1 MHVAVIGIGTMG
13 AAIAGRLL
21 DTGARVTV
29 FNRTRAKCAPLAA
42 LGARVATS
50 TADAVRDADF
60 VGLSLNSADI
70 VEGVVFGHAAT
81 AAASADADA
90 GTRLAA
96 VLRPA
101 QLIVDFSSIDP
112 ARTRDFA
119 ARLRSAC
126 GSGWIDA
133 PLSGGAPAAQRG
145 ELVLMVGGEPDD
157 VARAAPL
164 FDRLAQRATH
174 LGGSGAGQSVKLVN
188 QVLCASAFL
197 AVAEAVA
204 FAEALG
210 VDAARIPAALE
221 GGRADSRI
229 LQEYMAKMARRD
241 ETPTGRIDN
250 LLKDL
255 EAVERAAG
263 ATRRTLPVT
272 ELITALHRR
281 YVEAG
286 FGAADSAAYRRL
298 LDLPDDAA

>member
-21 DTGARVTV
+21 DTGAQVTV
-29 FNRTRAKCAPLAA
+29 FNRTPAKCAPLAA
-42 LGARVATS
+42 RGARVATS
-50 TADAVRDADF
+50 AADAACDADF
-60 VGLSLNSADI
+60 VGLSLNSADV
-70 VEGVVFGHAAT
+70 VEAVVFGGLST
-81 AAASADADA
+81 
-90 GTRLAA
+90 

-101 QLIVDFSSIDP
+101 QLVVDFSSIDP
-112 ARTRDFA
+112 VRTRDFA
-119 ARLRSAC
+119 ARLRDAC
-126 GSGWIDA
+126 DSGWVDA
-133 PLSGGAPAAQRG
+133 PLSGGAAAAQRG
-145 ELVLMVGGEPDD
+145 ELVLMVGGDSAD
-157 VARAAPL
+157 VGRARPL
-164 FDRLAQRATH
+164 FDRLAKRATH
-174 LGGSGAGQSVKLVN
+174 LGASGAGQSVKLVN

-229 LQEYMAKMARRD
+229 LQEFMAKMARRD

-263 ATRRTLPVT
+263 AARRALPVT
-272 ELITALHRR
+272 AFITDLHRR
-281 YVEAG
+281 YVDAG

-298 LDLPDDAA
+298 LDLPDADA